1 MNVTIYY
8 KRECGRIR
16 YFGLRKNKANSKI
29 ALKISVN
36 GLYFKGLTFFSFL
49 ILHPGED
56 YNSSFLNWSAQ
67 VKCQR
72 TVFGCRGG
80 NWSRQ
85 PVQAFLYRLAGK
97 QSLPDRKS
105 TRLNFSHGYIS
116 YA

>member
-1 MNVTIYY
+1 MPIFGTEIVVFGS
-8 KRECGRIR
+8 KRKIW
-16 YFGLRKNKANSKI
+16 LKN

-97 QSLPDRKS
+97 QSLPHSLELEKQTWCRNK
-105 TRLNFSHGYIS
+105 N
-116 YA
+116 